1 MGQPVSVQKVSG
13 AHVTVPPNVPGG
25 GVVHVAGSVPLAV
38 TETNSTLSGKVSV
51 TEIPN
56 SGVEKQPEVRLV
68 FLQNPVMVKVIG

>member
-1 MGQPVSVQKVSG
+1 
-13 AHVTVPPNVPGG
+13 
-25 GVVHVAGSVPLAV
+25 VPLAV